1 MANKSKPDKTK
12 AKNAQGKRTWKL
24 LGTGSALVA
33 GIAVAKFLDAAW
45 ATATGHKPPTRPEN
59 PDIGGREALLWAAVS
74 GMAIGV
80 AKTYATRRAA
90 QYWVKST
97 GDVPPGMLDEG
108 KPGSKR
114 QLRRQVT

>member
-1 MANKSKPDKTK
+1 MPTKSKVDETK
-12 AKNAQGKRTWKL
+12 AKKAQGKRTWKM

-33 GIAVAKFLDAAW
+33 GVAVARVLDAAW
-45 ATATGHKPPTRPEN
+45 ATATGHKPPTSPEN

-97 GDVPPGMLDEG
+97 GDVPPGMLDAD

-114 QLRRQVT
+114 QLRRQAT

>member
-1 MANKSKPDKTK
+1 MATKSKVDEAK
-12 AKNAQGKRTWKL
+12 AKKAKGKRAWKM
-24 LGTGSALVA
+24 LGSGSALVA
-33 GIAVAKFLDAAW
+33 GVAVARLLDAAW

-59 PDIGGREALLWAAVS
+59 PDIGGREAMLWAAVS

-97 GDVPPGMLDEG
+97 GEVPPGMLDEG

-114 QLRRQVT
+114 KLKRQAT

>member
-1 MANKSKPDKTK
+1 MASSSKANETEAKK
-12 AKNAQGKRTWKL
+12 AKGKRTWKL
-24 LGTGSALVA
+24 LGSGSALVA
-33 GIAVAKFLDAAW
+33 GVVVARMLDAAW

-59 PDIGGREALLWAAVS
+59 PDIGGPEALMWAAVS

-97 GDVPPGMLDEG
+97 GEVPPGMLDQG

-114 QLRRQVT
+114 QLRRQAT